1 LHDDDD
7 DDDDDELNMKFILY
21 SQQCL
26 GKDIQ

>member
-1 LHDDDD
+1 LH
-7 DDDDDELNMKFILY
+7 DDDDDELNMKFILH